1 VLGYVQYFNRIPALL
16 VGFHV
21 FGAVCVFVCVQQLLL
36 ELRVADDTVP
46 SVVAATRAGPTVDAS
61 TAAVVR

>member
-21 FGAVCVFVCVQQLLL
+21 FGAVAVFVCVQQLLL
-36 ELRVADDTVP
+36 ELRVADPVP
-46 SVVAATRAGPTVDAS
+46 APDALLSPGGDALARRA
-61 TAAVVR
+61 

>member
-1 VLGYVQYFNRIPALL
+1 

-36 ELRVADDTVP
+36 ELTVADHRP
-46 SVVAATRAGPTVDAS
+46 AVD
-61 TAAVVR
+61 TAAPSDATTTRGIAVAR